1 MRSFEELFD
10 LAAARK
16 GGAMALEA
24 SLATP
29 ATAEALAAIPDDR
42 WLSDMSKR
50 VFQAGFN
57 WSVVE
62 KKWPD
67 FETAFEGFD
76 PARWAMMSDDD
87 MDRLLR
93 DKSIVRNGQKI
104 RSVRDNAIF
113 LRALA
118 AEHGSAAR
126 VFADW
131 PPEDF
136 AGLLLLLKKRASRLS
151 GRTAQ
156 YFLRGMGKDSFI
168 LSGDVSAALIREGV
182 VDKEPTSQRALAAVQ
197 DAFNTWR
204 AESGRPL
211 THISR
216 ILAMSVESAPR
227 PGMQPL

>member
-1 MRSFEELFD
+1 MNDFQEIFD

-16 GGAMALEA
+16 GGAAALEA

-29 ATAEALAAIPDDR
+29 ATSKALAAIADHR

-50 VFQAGFN
+50 IFQAGFS

-62 KKWPD
+62 NKWPG

-87 MDRLLR
+87 LDRLLR

-104 RSVRDNAIF
+104 RSVRDNANF
-113 LRALA
+113 LRALEV
-118 AEHGSAAR
+118 EHGSAAR

-131 PPEDF
+131 PAEDF
-136 AGLLLLLKKRASRLS
+136 VGLLLLLKKRASRLG

-168 LSGDVSAALIREGV
+168 LSRDVSAALIREGV
-182 VDKEPTSQRALAAVQ
+182 VDKEPTSRRALAAVQ
-197 DAFNTWR
+197 DAFNIWR

-216 ILAMSVESAPR
+216 VLAMTVESAPR